1 MAESFE
7 IQKNTKAFSYTALI
21 CGLLL
26 LFVIFYKLNITI
38 PPIQYPPDLIE
49 INLGNEKEG
58 RGVIQPLVKGAPGEE
73 VADNSAPTKTLHTIA
88 TKDIEADNSDNPD
101 AATVNKSP
109 KKNNE
114 VKEVSPVTTKTKN
127 NNSTTTP
134 VPVKKPKSLYG
145 GGTGPGGNNANED
158 NGYRNQ
164 GDKDGTGDIGS
175 PNGTPTGR
183 VFGVRNVSFGN
194 LQDEFNENAK
204 VAVVVTVNAA
214 GVVTDARVIDKGT
227 TTTNQKLRSMAEQ
240 KARQLKFPTSKAE
253 QERGTIIFN
262 FKVKD

>member
-1 MAESFE
+1 MTDSFE
-7 IQKNTKAFSYTALI
+7 IQKNTKATTYTALI

-26 LFVIFYKLNITI
+26 LFVFLVKLHITI
-38 PPIQYPPDLIE
+38 PPIKYPPDLIE
-49 INLGNEKEG
+49 VNLGNEKEG
-58 RGVIQPLVKGAPGEE
+58 RGIIQPLVKGAPGQE
-73 VADNSAPTKTLHTIA
+73 VADNSAPAKTSHTTA

-101 AATVNKSP
+101 AASVTKSP
-109 KKNNE
+109 KTSKD

-127 NNSTTTP
+127 NNTTATT

-164 GDKDGTGDIGS
+164 GNKDGTGDIGS

-183 VFGVRNVSFGN
+183 VFGIRNVSFGN

-204 VAVVVTVNAA
+204 VAVLVTVNAA
-214 GVVTDARVIDKGT
+214 GAVTDARVVDKGT

-240 KARQLKFPTSKAE
+240 KARQLKFPSSKVE